1 MMMRFFAYRDSFDLR
16 ISYRQFLWDLSG
28 KSCDLRKEMI
38 VPKVPGAVND
48 SVAIPRSLF
57 GWQPQSVSVLP
68 VDWRFVGGLSGVQRA
83 DAAFVYGSW
92 YRHDFIIYIYILRYL
107 QLMFRFLVVLIYLK
121 MGTLWKMM
129 IHHLI
134 FGYTEVVCFWGNL
147 WVLSSRAVRNSMIW
161 IFRVTAWN
169 EYIMYMYIYIY
180 IWTILIISHQHL
192 NMYNHV

>member
-1 MMMRFFAYRDSFDLR
+1 
-16 ISYRQFLWDLSG
+16 
-28 KSCDLRKEMI
+28 MI

-68 VDWRFVGGLSGVQRA
+68 VDWRFVGGPIGGVQRA

-92 YRHDFIIYIYILRYL
+92 YRHDYIRYIKISSVDVSC
-107 QLMFRFLVVLIYLK
+107 FNSFNIYLK

-134 FGYTEVVCFWGNL
+134 FGYTEVVCFWGDL
-147 WVLSSRAVRNSMIW
+147 WVLSLRAVRNSMIW
-161 IFRVTAWN
+161 TFRMTAWN
-169 EYIMYMYIYIY
+169 EYIMYICIYIIY
-180 IWTILIISHQHL
+180 ITYKQFSSFLINIPI
-192 NMYNHV
+192 